1 MQGPARAALE
11 IADDVLPVVGDD
23 KEDAD
28 DVQNWTVN
36 SWVWSVTLK
45 ASYSDGEW
53 RLETGAA
60 SGDDNGLFRCG
71 FGRFQRV
78 SGRGEGREEE

>member
-11 IADDVLPVVGDD
+11 IADDMLPVVGDD
-23 KEDAD
+23 EGDAD
-28 DVQNWTVN
+28 DVQKWTVN
-36 SWVWSVTLK
+36 SWVWSVTSN
-45 ASYSDGEW
+45 ASCNDGEW

-60 SGDDNGLFRCG
+60 SGDDDGMFRCG

-78 SGRGEGREEE
+78 SGHSKGREEE